1 MAKTA
6 GLDAYIS
13 IQKTEVIDT
22 LIKLKS
28 IL

>member
-6 GLDAYIS
+6 GLDAYMS
-13 IQKTEVIDT
+13 NQETEVIDT